1 MSRHEYEPELTMRD
15 AVTRYFVDNNFGPDG
30 GYSSPWV
37 DLTVGP
43 LRVVIPNT
51 KGRVKA
57 VRFHDLH
64 HVLTE
69 YQTDLAGEGE
79 ISAWE
84 LTTGCANHPAALV
97 LNLSAFASGMLI
109 APRKTFAAFRRGLRT
124 GNLYRDEYGPALLAQ
139 TVGALRERLGLRRD
153 QELGPVTARDVVM
166 LVGAVVAGAPVSLL
180 MLGGMIVLLPV
191 ALVQHLRRRQAE
203 AHAQTRAQ
211 AAPAAG

>member
-1 MSRHEYEPELTMRD
+1 MTRYEYEPEMTMRD
-15 AVTRYFVDNNFGPDG
+15 AVTRYFVDNSFGPDG
-30 GYSSPWV
+30 GYGSPWV

-43 LRVVIPNT
+43 LKVVIPNT

-69 YQTDLAGEGE
+69 YETTLTGEGE

-109 APRKTFAAFRRGLRT
+109 SPRKTIAAFRRGLRT
-124 GNLYRDEYGPALLAQ
+124 GNLYRDEYGPELLSQ
-139 TVGALRERLGLRRD
+139 TVGALRERLGLRRG

-166 LVGAVVAGAPVSLL
+166 LTGAVIAGTPVSLL
-180 MLGGMIVLLPV
+180 MLGGMVVLLPV
-191 ALVQHLRRRQAE
+191 ALVQHLKRRQAP
-203 AHAQTRAQ
+203 AQTPAPPQ